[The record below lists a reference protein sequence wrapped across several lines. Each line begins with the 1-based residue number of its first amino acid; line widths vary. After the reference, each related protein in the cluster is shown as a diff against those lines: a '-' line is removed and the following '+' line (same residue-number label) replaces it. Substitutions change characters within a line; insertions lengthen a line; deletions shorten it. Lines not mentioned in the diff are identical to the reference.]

1 MKILVIEDEIKIRN
15 FLKTTLEAECFVV
28 DTASDGEKGL
38 ELARKNPYNL
48 VIANNLLP
56 KRNGIEICV
65 ELRKIGK
72 NMPIFI
78 LSVQNHTLEK
88 VDLLDA
94 GADDYLTKPFALEEF
109 LARVRALLRRKEMI
123 RPETLSVGDL
133 VLNSKEGV
141 VTKKKE
147 SVPLTRKEFMLLKYL
162 MENAG
167 MIVSKNMILDH
178 VWDMSVD
185 LFSNTIE
192 SHILSLRRKLKDRGR
207 VRMIQT
213 FSGRGYKIQN

>member
-1 MKILVIEDEIKIRN
+1 MRILVIEDEIKIRN
-15 FLKTTLEAECFVV
+15 FLKATLEAECFVV
-28 DTASDGEKGL
+28 DTASDGEEGL
-38 ELARKNPYNL
+38 ELGRQNSYHL
-48 VIANNLLP
+48 IIANNLLP

-78 LSVQNHTLEK
+78 LSVQDHTLEK

-123 RPETLSVGDL
+123 RPETLAVGDII
-133 VLNSKEGV
+133 LNPKEGV
-141 VTKKKE
+141 VMKKKE
-147 SVPLTRKEFMLLKYL
+147 SVPLTRKEFMLLQYL

-167 MIVSKNMILDH
+167 MIVSKNMILDN

-207 VRMIQT
+207 TRMIQT
-213 FSGRGYKIQN
+213 FSGRGYKISK